1 MDSTRQNQPAAVAV
15 GSHHF
20 CRGEVLRLAID
31 EGTFQG
37 DRTFCVTPW
46 VTTRA
51 GPGAVRI
58 SRNSSGCSRT
68 FFTVCWLYFDSQNL
82 FLKRTW
88 DSHVKSYIKSNQ
100 IKFKS
105 IQVLLS

>member
-37 DRTFCVTPW
+37 DRTFYVSP
-46 VTTRA
+46 R
-51 GPGAVRI
+51 G
-58 SRNSSGCSRT
+58 
-68 FFTVCWLYFDSQNL
+68 
-82 FLKRTW
+82 
-88 DSHVKSYIKSNQ
+88 
-100 IKFKS
+100 
-105 IQVLLS
+105 